1 MKNRATVRKFGD
13 DIDTDVIIP
22 ARYLATRDPVALGA
36 KCMEP
41 LVPEFAAR
49 IGPGDVMVAG
59 RNFGCGSS
67 REHAV
72 IALRG
77 AGISCVVAR
86 SFARIF
92 FRNAINQGLPL
103 LICPEAA
110 EAAADGMPIVVD
122 AATGRI
128 ELDAGTFQAQ
138 PLPVFLQGV
147 VAAGGLIP
155 YVRARVASRETS
167 G

>member
-1 MKNRATVRKFGD
+1 MSNLARARLFGD

-22 ARYLATRDPVALGA
+22 ARFLTTRDPALLA
-36 KCMEP
+36 AHCMEP
-41 LVPEFAAR
+41 LAPDFAAR
-49 IGPGDVMVAG
+49 ITPGDVMVAG

-72 IALRG
+72 LALRG

-103 LICPEAA
+103 LVCPEAV
-110 EAAADGMPIVVD
+110 EATRDGAPILVD
-122 AATGRI
+122 AAAGSIAVGGR
-128 ELDAGTFQAQ
+128 EFRAA
-138 PLPVFLQGV
+138 PLPEFLQGV
-147 VAAGGLIP
+147 VKAGGLVA
-155 YVRARVASRETS
+155 YVRARLAEGR